1 MKITFLGTGA
11 GLPSKQRNVS
21 SLALHFVKEQGTIWL
36 FDCGES
42 TQHQILQTTIKPR
55 KIEKIFITHLH
66 GDHIY
71 GLPGLLSSR
80 SFQEGTTPL
89 TIYGPSGLE
98 EFVQTSLTISQTK
111 LLYPLHFVEIFDG
124 YQLKLTD
131 YTVDVIAL
139 DHGIDSF
146 GYRITEHDQIG
157 ELQVDKLMA
166 RGIEPGPIYQQI
178 KDNEITHL
186 PNGET
191 IDRKDVVGPI
201 KIGRK
206 IAIFGDTKQP
216 LQFSAFIK
224 NCDLLIHEATFQG
237 DDQALAD
244 KYYHSSNVEV
254 AQLAKNAHVKQ
265 LILTH
270 ISARYQ
276 ADQLSD
282 FLDQAQSIYQPIT
295 IAEDLLKIKIPKS
308 TN

>member
-21 SLALHFVKEQGTIWL
+21 SLALHLVKEQGTIWL

-244 KYYHSSNVEV
+244 QYYHSSNVEV